1 MQIRRCV
8 PMRWSQAITLLVL
21 LTGCGRDTVS
31 PERAIPS
38 PQLPD
43 LSATYPEVAEAVRGR
58 FKIVENHPNSAGAW
72 GRYGMTLDAH
82 EFREQSV
89 VCYSIASRLDPGD
102 IRWRYYLA
110 MQLRNSDPDQAL
122 AIVEAASTGN
132 QGGLPVLLLKVALFR
147 EQGRNAEAEQA
158 LRAALKTDESNPA
171 VVIELARLLFEQQ
184 NSEAAKLLLLSLQ
197 SPGSSIAPFKEAA
210 VLLGKIEVTLGNTAD
225 GEKLILQSVELP
237 SIQIAVDDVFHRELA
252 AGRRDP
258 LWMGQLAVMKARG
271 GDDVAVMRLR
281 DLVARYPE
289 LVANRIHLAMLM
301 MDEGKLGQAKDLLQG
316 GLESGSDDSRL
327 LMGLAAVCIEQKDW
341 KAAEGHLRS
350 LLLVDAANVSGN
362 SDLAFVLEQ
371 QGRHNEAA
379 AAYRQTLD
387 LSPTSRQVRER
398 LEVLEKTTR

>member
-1 MQIRRCV
+1 
-8 PMRWSQAITLLVL
+8 
-21 LTGCGRDTVS
+21 
-31 PERAIPS
+31 
-38 PQLPD
+38 
-43 LSATYPEVAEAVRGR
+43 
-58 FKIVENHPNSAGAW
+58 
-72 GRYGMTLDAH
+72 
-82 EFREQSV
+82 
-89 VCYSIASRLDPGD
+89 
-102 IRWRYYLA
+102 
-110 MQLRNSDPDQAL
+110 
-122 AIVEAASTGN
+122 
-132 QGGLPVLLLKVALFR
+132 LFR